1 MRLVCRTTLAGALAL
16 LFTTIVLGPYDG
28 VAAASWVRGR
38 DTLQT
43 APAPQRII
51 SLVPALTQMLFA
63 IGAGPRVVA
72 VSSFDVEPPA
82 VQALPKVG
90 ALLDPDVERI
100 LSLKADLVALY
111 DTQDDLRTQL
121 DRAGIAHFDYRHAG
135 LAGVTRTLRELGIK
149 TGQVTQ
155 ANQAA
160 ADIEQRLAA
169 LKART
174 AGRPKVRTLLV
185 FGREPNSL
193 RNVYAS
199 GGRGFLHD
207 LLEVAGGVNV
217 FADIDAESVQPSS
230 EQILARAPEAILEI
244 RAVGLGIN
252 GAPPET
258 ASWNALASV
267 PAVRQQRIFTLAG
280 SHYVVPGPRV
290 AETADGIARALH
302 PELFR

>member
-1 MRLVCRTTLAGALAL
+1 MKLPFRTTFTGALA
-16 LFTTIVLGPYDG
+16 VLVALAVASPRAGLAAGDAAQT
-28 VAAASWVRGR
+28 AAAPR
-38 DTLQT
+38 
-43 APAPQRII
+43 RII

-63 IGAGPRVVA
+63 IGAGPKVIA
-72 VSSFDVEPPA
+72 VSTFDNEPAA
-82 VQALPKVG
+82 VKALPKVG

-100 LSLKADLVALY
+100 LSLKPDLVALY
-111 DTQDDLRTQL
+111 GTQDDLRTQL
-121 DRAGIAHFDYRHAG
+121 ERAGIAHYDYRHAG
-135 LAGVTRTLRELGIK
+135 LAGVTGTLRELGAR
-149 TGQVTQ
+149 TGLAAE
-155 ANQAA
+155 ANRAA

-217 FADIDAESVQPSS
+217 FADIAAESVQPSS

-244 RAVGLGIN
+244 RAVGLGLN
-252 GAPPET
+252 GGPLET

-290 AETADGIARALH
+290 AETAEGIARALH
-302 PELFR
+302 PELF